1 MMETLTADSLA
12 EILHEPK
19 RGLLQRVLRVV
30 GPDLVADVLVD
41 TLQCEAHGGMLTKD
55 GTRRRSPG
63 GTFFQLMKDRV
74 SGRQRWWLFAPK
86 PARPRRRSP
95 SNPQGPTWDEVQPL
109 IAQLATT
116 RAGEARVMKLTLIGR
131 PGKVEIRKDC
141 VLLRMQ
147 GKAPGNFPKG
157 LPPVPKQAP
166 LTWTVLVA
174 RRQWNRVQGS
184 ITTDQEDQLIIEGYP
199 ALQGTEH
206 ILLAQSCVSVA
217 MQRAQKAA
225 QGQQTPS

>member
-1 MMETLTADSLA
+1 MMEPLTADKLA

-19 RGLLQRVLRVV
+19 RFLLQRVLRTV
-30 GPDLVADVLVD
+30 GHDLVADVLVAA
-41 TLQCEAHGGMLTKD
+41 LQCEAHGGMLTRD
-55 GTRRRSPG
+55 GTRRRTPG
-63 GTFFQLMKDRV
+63 GTFFTLMKERV
-74 SGRQRWWLFAPK
+74 TAEQRRQLFPWNT
-86 PARPRRRSP
+86 PRPPRKLPRG
-95 SNPQGPTWDEVQPL
+95 PQAPTWDDVQPL
-109 IAQLATT
+109 VDQLTTT

-199 ALQGTEH
+199 AMQGTEH

-225 QGQQTPS
+225 QRQQTTP